1 MTATLRFIVATTAL
15 AWTLTACGPGSAGTG
30 TGAPAYTLADFGA
43 TASDVCA
50 TPFAVQIGC
59 ARLTSGGPSVPP
71 PFQGANLTTY
81 ADSAAGGQITVAF
94 EANSVRLEAR
104 CQRLVFVGDWGI
116 TAARDA
122 RFFGQY
128 TVEGQAAP
136 VAASLSVA
144 TTPVFGQLQVT
155 LSDTAGRTVL
165 AVTVVQRTAAIPTPA
180 PVPALCP

>member
-30 TGAPAYTLADFGA
+30 TGAPPISLSDFGA
-43 TASDVCA
+43 MASDVCA
-50 TPFAVQIGC
+50 APFAMQIGC
-59 ARLTSGGPSVPP
+59 ARLTTDNPNAPP
-71 PFQGANLTTY
+71 PPQGSTLTTY
-81 ADSAAGGQITVAF
+81 ADSAAGGQITVVF

-155 LSDTAGRTVL
+155 LSDTSGRTVL
-165 AVTVVQRTAAIPTPA
+165 AVVVVQRVAVIPAPA

>member
-1 MTATLRFIVATTAL
+1 MTATLRFILATTAL

-30 TGAPAYTLADFGA
+30 TGAPAFTLADFGA
-43 TASDVCA
+43 TASEVCA
-50 TPFAVQIGC
+50 APFAAQIGC
-59 ARLTSGGPSVPP
+59 ARPASDTPNAPP
-71 PFQGANLTTY
+71 PTQGSVLTTY
-81 ADSAAGGQITVAF
+81 ADSAAGGQITVVF

-128 TVEGQAAP
+128 TVEGQAVP

-165 AVTVVQRTAAIPTPA
+165 AVSVVQRTAVIPTPA